1 MPLALRTS
9 LVRVLLLARQEANSF
24 IGFGPIRF
32 RSPAFQDTYKH
43 TYKEAYEK
51 IRFRYPALRPTPYAL
66 RPTPYTLRP
75 TPYALRPTPYTLHL
89 TPYTLNQEAA
99 LERQTSGSENRGGG
113 SETDRSETRGGVARR
128 MCSQAR
134 ALLLVA
140 TLRCLLSS
148 LFMYVCL

>member
-43 TYKEAYEK
+43 TYKEAYEN

-66 RPTPYTLRP
+66 
-75 TPYALRPTPYTLHL
+75 
-89 TPYTLNQEAA
+89 NQ
-99 LERQTSGSENRGGG
+99 L
-113 SETDRSETRGGVARR
+113 
-128 MCSQAR
+128 
-134 ALLLVA
+134 
-140 TLRCLLSS
+140 
-148 LFMYVCL
+148 

>member
-43 TYKEAYEK
+43 TYRKHMRTSDSGTLPY
-51 IRFRYPALRPTPYAL
+51 ALRPTPYALRPTPYALHPMPYAL

-75 TPYALRPTPYTLHL
+75 TPYAL
-89 TPYTLNQEAA
+89 NQ
-99 LERQTSGSENRGGG
+99 L
-113 SETDRSETRGGVARR
+113 
-128 MCSQAR
+128 
-134 ALLLVA
+134 
-140 TLRCLLSS
+140 
-148 LFMYVCL
+148 